1 MVAGQNDTTIIQS
14 NTTLE
19 DSTAFITEAQPQN
32 PRIINL
38 NKAQELIYRFLLNSV
53 KANSPDVTLDEF
65 KRIFIY
71 TGGCNESSE
80 VSAAVHE
87 IIFANQ
93 EHQFRYTLKR
103 SCYILINN
111 WETKRQ
117 HQAIQQLVDLFQD
130 PVILRP
136 AIAGSLQRLRTWLFN
151 FINSQD
157 YQDLQTFVSRRLK
170 QDNQADAQNQHWAD
184 RYAFYRLMAQ
194 STDLDNPI
202 EQQEAARNRALM
214 LKNQFRFDLAMY
226 IAKSQ
231 ASSKLECAVPRN
243 PTGMG
248 DEVLR
253 LIKLITLRRGTFS
266 HENLAN
272 IFLKQ
277 TTQFKY
283 KNFKTSLIK
292 YLTFGL
298 PQVALVEQAIAD
310 IEAKLGVLYT
320 SHHENLIDDALL
332 LRTCNRLIDYLTVE
346 DRKSPSTLFKLLSHQ
361 HPFAL
366 ITLLLKIHLICRN
379 TASQLESRIGKLVQ
393 FYEKLEERSDGSEIK
408 NPISFFEVFNIVFTI
423 HTGNIEYSVVHTK
436 KAATSKQLN
445 HLIPLSELEQ
455 YRIFSRS
462 KQVTQ
467 DQLFGT

>member
-14 NTTLE
+14 DTTLE
-19 DSTAFITEAQPQN
+19 NSTAFITEARPQN
-32 PRIINL
+32 SRIINL
-38 NKAQELIYRFLLNSV
+38 DKAQELIYRFLLNSV
-53 KANSPDVTLDEF
+53 KANSPEVTLDEF
-65 KRIFIY
+65 KRLFIY

-93 EHQFRYTLKR
+93 EYQFRYTLKR

-248 DEVLR
+248 NEVLR
-253 LIKLITLRRGTFS
+253 LIKLITLRRGAFS

-277 TTQFKY
+277 TAQSKY
-283 KNFKTSLIK
+283 QNFKTSLLK
-292 YLTFGL
+292 YLKFGL
-298 PQVALVEQAIAD
+298 PQVAPVEQAIAD
-310 IEAKLGVLYT
+310 IEAKLDALYT

-346 DRKSPSTLFKLLSHQ
+346 DRKSPSALFKLLSQQ

-379 TASQLESRIGKLVQ
+379 TASQLESRIGRLVQ
-393 FYEKLEERSDGSEIK
+393 FYEEMEERSDGSEIQ

-423 HTGNIEYSVVHTK
+423 HTGNIEYSVVYAK
-436 KAATSKQLN
+436 KAATSSQSN
-445 HLIPLSELEQ
+445 HSTPLSELEQ

-467 DQLFGT
+467 D

>member
-1 MVAGQNDTTIIQS
+1 MVAGQNDTTVIQS
-14 NTTLE
+14 NTTLTN
-19 DSTAFITEAQPQN
+19 STSLITESQPQN
-32 PRIINL
+32 SRIIHL
-38 NKAQELIYRFLLNSV
+38 NKAQELVYQFLLDSV
-53 KANSPDVTLDEF
+53 KASSPESTLDEF
-65 KRIFIY
+65 KRLFIY

-93 EHQFRYTLKR
+93 EHEFRYTLKR

-136 AIAGSLQRLRTWLFN
+136 AISVSLQRLRTWLIN
-151 FINSQD
+151 FIDSQD

-170 QDNQADAQNQHWAD
+170 PDNQAEGQNQHWAE
-184 RYAFYRLMAQ
+184 RYAFYRLIAQ
-194 STDLDNPI
+194 STNLDNPI

-231 ASSKLECAVPRN
+231 ASSKLECAVPKN

-253 LIKLITLRRGTFS
+253 LIKLITLRRGAFS

-277 TTQFKY
+277 TAQFKY
-283 KNFKTSLIK
+283 QYFKTSLIK
-292 YLTFGL
+292 YLKFGL
-298 PQVALVEQAIAD
+298 PQAMLVEQAMAE
-310 IEAKLGVLYT
+310 IELKLKSLYVNYD
-320 SHHENLIDDALL
+320 ENLIDDALL
-332 LRTCNRLIDYLTVE
+332 LRTCNRLIDYLTIE
-346 DRKSPSTLFKLLSHQ
+346 DRKHPSTLFSFLSYN

-366 ITLLLKIHLICRN
+366 ITLLLKIYLICRN
-379 TASQLESRIGKLVQ
+379 TASHLESKIGKLIQ
-393 FYEKLEERSDGSEIK
+393 FYEEIEEKIDDSEIQ
-408 NPISFFEVFNIVFTI
+408 NPISFFEVFNIVLTI
-423 HTGNIEYSVVHTK
+423 HTGNIEYSVVHAK
-436 KAATSKQLN
+436 KIATSAQLN
-445 HLIPLSELEQ
+445 TSIPLNELEN

-462 KQVTQ
+462 KQPVH

>member
-1 MVAGQNDTTIIQS
+1 MIAGQSDTTVIQS
-14 NTTLE
+14 DITIENSTTLIAE
-19 DSTAFITEAQPQN
+19 KQPQN
-32 PRIINL
+32 PRIVNL
-38 NKAQELIYRFLLNSV
+38 NKAQELVYQFLLNSV
-53 KANSPDVTLDEF
+53 KANAPEVTLDEF
-65 KRIFIY
+65 KRLFIY
-71 TGGCNESSE
+71 TGGCNESSD

-93 EHQFRYTLKR
+93 EHEFRYTLKR

-130 PVILRP
+130 SVILRP
-136 AIAGSLQRLRTWLFN
+136 AIAISLQRLRTWLIN
-151 FINSQD
+151 FIESQD
-157 YQDLQTFVSRRLK
+157 YQDLQTFVSRRLN
-170 QDNQADAQNQHWAD
+170 QDNQADAQKQHWAD

-231 ASSKLECAVPRN
+231 ASSKLECVVPKN

-253 LIKLITLRRGTFS
+253 LIKLITLRRGAFS

-277 TTQFKY
+277 TAQFKY
-283 KNFKTSLIK
+283 QSFKTSLIK
-292 YLTFGL
+292 YLKFGL

-310 IEAKLGVLYT
+310 IEAKLNSLYINH
-320 SHHENLIDDALL
+320 SESLIDDALL
-332 LRTCNRLIDYLTVE
+332 LRTCNRLIDYLTIE
-346 DRKSPSTLFKLLSHQ
+346 DRKSPSDLFKLLSQQ

-379 TASQLESRIGKLVQ
+379 TASQLESRIGKLIQ
-393 FYEKLEERSDGSEIK
+393 FYEETEERSDGSKIQ

-423 HTGNIEYSVVHTK
+423 HTGNIEYSVVHAK
-436 KAATSKQLN
+436 KIANDTQFNSS
-445 HLIPLSELEQ
+445 IPLSELEH

-462 KQVTQ
+462 KQATQ